1 MGLSPE
7 ILKGITELGFTN
19 PTPIQDKV
27 IPALMSEMR
36 DVIGLAQTGTGKT
49 AAFGIPGIENLDL
62 GSNRPQ
68 MLVLS
73 PTRELCL
80 QITRDLES
88 FGKYVDGLRIVSVY
102 GGASMDTQIRE
113 LKRGVHI
120 IVGTPGRMCDLI
132 RRNKIDLSQIE
143 LLVLDEADEMLKM
156 GFREDLDVI
165 LAETPAEKNTLL
177 FSATMAPEILR
188 IAGKYMTNPLE
199 VTVGTKNMG
208 SENVSHI
215 FHMVHARDR
224 YPALKR
230 VVDFHPEIY
239 GIVFCRTRTE
249 TSEVASKLMRDG
261 YGAEA
266 LHGDMSQA
274 QRDDVM
280 GKFREKNIRVLVA
293 TDVAA
298 RGLDVDKLSH
308 VIHYNLPDDIE
319 VYTHR
324 SGRTGRAGE
333 KGISVSIIHTRER
346 GRLSQ
351 IERVIKRSIQQVPV
365 PNGSDICE
373 RQLFALLERMRN
385 TPVDHGQIDPFMEK
399 VNGLIGDLNRDE
411 LIKRFVSME
420 FSRFL
425 SYYKDAP
432 DLNAATASSKG
443 ERFEKSPRRDRDD
456 RFGSR
461 DDKYSSR
468 DRGDRSDRGD
478 RGDRFER
485 SSDRPKRRANVPMGE
500 VVISM
505 PKTESISKRDIIQ
518 MLVQS
523 SGVRDVEI
531 GNITTYPGKIIA
543 EIDENFMNKSIKNLN
558 TNGFRGIPLD
568 VQSNV
573 DGLIANNTFNTRKKK
588 TAPKK
593 RPTF

>member
-1 MGLSPE
+1 MNFSEMGLSPE
-7 ILKGITELGFTN
+7 LLKGITELGFSN
-19 PTPIQDKV
+19 PTPIQEKV

-62 GSNRPQ
+62 SSNRPQ

-88 FGKYVDGLRIVSVY
+88 FGKHVDGLRIVAVY

-113 LKRGVHI
+113 LKRGVQI
-120 IVGTPGRMCDLI
+120 IVGTPGRMNDLI

-156 GFREDLDVI
+156 GFREDLDTI

-177 FSATMAPEILR
+177 FSATMAPDILR
-188 IAGKYMTNPLE
+188 IAGEYMNNPLE
-199 VTVGTKNMG
+199 FTVGTKNMG
-208 SENVSHI
+208 SENITHI
-215 FHMVHARDR
+215 FHMVQARDK

-230 VVDFHPEIY
+230 VVDFYPEIY

-249 TSEVASKLMRDG
+249 TKEIAAKLMRDG

-266 LHGDMSQA
+266 LHGDLSQA

-280 GKFREKNIRVLVA
+280 AKFREKNIRVLVA

-298 RGLDVDKLSH
+298 RGLDVDKLTH

-319 VYTHR
+319 VYNHR

-333 KGISVSIIHTRER
+333 TGVSVSIIHTRER
-346 GRLSQ
+346 GRLTQ
-351 IERVIKRSIQQVPV
+351 IERVIKRSIVQVPV
-365 PNGSDICE
+365 PNGVEICE
-373 RQLFALLERMRN
+373 RQLLALLSRMRN
-385 TPVDHGQIDPFMEK
+385 TPVDYALIDPFMDQ
-399 VNGLIGDLNRDE
+399 VNQLIGDLDRDE

-432 DLNAATASSKG
+432 DLNAATSGKG
-443 ERFEKSPRRDRDD
+443 ERYDKGNRRDRDD
-456 RFGSR
+456 RYGDR
-461 DDKYSSR
+461 DDKFSR
-468 DRGDRSDRGD
+468 NRND

-485 SSDRPKRRANVPMGE
+485 SSDRPKRRQQVPMGE
-500 VVISM
+500 VVINL
-505 PKTESISKRDIIQ
+505 PKSASFQKRDIIQ

-543 EIDENFMNKSIKNLN
+543 EIDESYMKKSIKNLN
-558 TNGFRGIPLD
+558 INGFRGVPMEAQPNI
-568 VQSNV
+568 S
-573 DGLIANNTFNTRKKK
+573 GLIENSTFNTRKKK
-588 TAPKK
+588 GAPKK